1 MIPLFIVLILAQSP
15 EQLRT
20 VFPQQASVRLEG
32 RAGEWARLPLPDAV
46 LRQVDRDLAD
56 VRLFDGTGTLVP
68 FVVQRERP
76 SEAEARVRLVQI
88 SATRNETAADPGTP
102 NLFEETAL
110 FALPA
115 QRARTPRLEFSSPL
129 SRFVRRAVIEA
140 LTEQGGVVGRMKT
153 TLFRLPGAG
162 ERMEVWMP
170 ALEKDAM
177 RLRVTLK
184 GQADGFV
191 TPSAVAT
198 FAERGPP
205 ETTLEWPI
213 TQAPRREGKA
223 TVWQLEKPR
232 GIVPMRL
239 AVKTTTP
246 WFNREVT
253 VRSASGVLGQGRV
266 FRQAGA
272 TPVER
277 LELPLMAISD
287 ENLEVRIEDEDSPML
302 ERLELAFVIEQPEL
316 VFVTPGAQPVTLFF
330 GGHRT
335 RRAHFDTSDNE
346 VRLPFNLAPAQ
357 LGEAQ
362 KNPEYVPTAPLAEFR
377 KAGAALEISQ
387 FPQQAWVRG
396 VSGTEVSSVTFTAAH
411 AQTMNAN
418 FGDLR
423 LVDRQGLQWPYV
435 LRETT
440 ASLPVALTSAT
451 AAVTGHS
458 AWTFSIG
465 GRVES
470 FTLIP
475 PAGVPY
481 FSRKATL
488 TFAGEGLRPV
498 QVWAGWLTSNPNER
512 GVRTALALSL
522 DGTSRGVGTYTLD
535 LDDGGD
541 APLGNLSFEAVVK
554 VPQLTAL
561 LAAGDYRAVWGV
573 PTLRTPHYDV
583 ERVAEVLQELRT
595 TPHEAERT
603 ETNPAFVAPTLLER
617 TGGATRWIFWAVLAL
632 AVLVLGGLT
641 VRIAR
646 ADTGNPTKPS

>member
-1 MIPLFIVLILAQSP
+1 MTPLFTLLLLAQSP

-20 VFPQQASVRLEG
+20 VFPQQAELRLEG
-32 RAGEWARLPLPDAV
+32 RIGEWARLPLPDAV

-56 VRLFDGTGTLVP
+56 VRLVDATGRLVP

-76 SEAEARVRLVQI
+76 PDAEQRVRLVQI
-88 SATRNETAADPGTP
+88 SAVRKETPAGPGTP
-102 NLFEETAL
+102 NLFEETAI
-110 FALPA
+110 FALPVE
-115 QRARTPRLEFSSPL
+115 RARTPRLEFSSPVY
-129 SRFVRRAVIEA
+129 RFVRRAVIEA
-140 LTEQGGVVGRMKT
+140 LTEKGAVVGRIET

-162 ERMEVWMP
+162 DRMEVWMP

-177 RLRVTLK
+177 RLRVTLN
-184 GQADGFV
+184 GQDDGFI

-213 TQAPRREGKA
+213 TQAPQREGKS

-239 AVKTTTP
+239 SVKTSTP
-246 WFNREVT
+246 WFNRQVT
-253 VRSASGVLGQGRV
+253 VRSPSGVLGQGRV

-277 LELPLMAISD
+277 LELPLEAISD
-287 ENLEVRIEDEDSPML
+287 ESLEVRIEDEDSPML
-302 ERLELAFVIEQPEL
+302 EKLELAFVIEQPEL
-316 VFVTPGAQPVTLFF
+316 VFVTPGAQPVTLYF

-346 VRLPFNLAPAQ
+346 VRLPFNLAPAE
-357 LGEAQ
+357 LREPQ
-362 KNPEYVPTAPLAEFR
+362 KNPDYVPTSPLSEFR
-377 KAGAALEISQ
+377 KAGAALELTQ

-396 VSGTEVSSVTFTAAH
+396 VSGTEVSSVTFTAMH
-411 AQTMNAN
+411 AQTMSPD
-418 FGDLR
+418 FRDLR
-423 LVDRQGLQWPYV
+423 LVDGQGLQWPYV
-435 LRETT
+435 LHETT
-440 ASLPVALTSAT
+440 ATLPVALTSAT
-451 AAVTGHS
+451 AAVSGHS
-458 AWTFSIG
+458 AWTFSTG
-465 GRVES
+465 GRVQS

-481 FSRKATL
+481 FSRNATL

-498 QVWAGWLTSNPNER
+498 QVWSGWLTSNPSER
-512 GVRTALALSL
+512 GVRTELVLTL
-522 DGTSRGVGTYTLD
+522 DGKSRGVGTYTLD

-541 APLGNLSFEAVVK
+541 APLSDLSFEAVVK

-573 PTLRTPHYDV
+573 PTLRTPRYDV

-603 ETNPAFVAPTLLER
+603 EANPAFIAPTLLER
-617 TGGATRWIFWAVLAL
+617 TGGATRWVFWAVLAL

-641 VRIAR
+641 VRVAR
-646 ADTGNPTKPS
+646 ADPGTSPPPS